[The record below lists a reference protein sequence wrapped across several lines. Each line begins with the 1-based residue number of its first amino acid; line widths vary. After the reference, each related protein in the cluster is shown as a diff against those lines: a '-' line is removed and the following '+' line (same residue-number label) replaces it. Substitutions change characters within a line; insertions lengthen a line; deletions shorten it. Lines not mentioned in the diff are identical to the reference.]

1 MPAWK
6 AVADKLAEKHG
17 GSIVTV
23 KDSVFSKLDTLKKM
37 APRFM
42 AVVARPEE
50 IDRVLVNDL
59 HRLSRRLDDDPYGDC
74 IWGIVTGYTPQ
85 AAMRIASETKPLV
98 ISRAMGT
105 TNVDSSRFKDS
116 MSITDWQPFQY
127 LEQHGSKGKVTPA
140 FYTKGLKEQDKGD
153 ETTLGVTPKLMEY
166 WKRYSPQLFV
176 TASHATQFNLEMPFG
191 KGLIVSGNNRF
202 YALDKKQF
210 REFTTFLRGVLFN
223 GKEDDL
229 LSFLNRIKAPVIETR
244 PVPAVWV
251 AAGNCL
257 IGDAKKT
264 KNSMAVTALSRY
276 GFNQLVGYTVP
287 SWYGK
292 GGWGTLGLLFSNHD
306 ASSLAEA
313 WYLNNQFI
321 LDETMTR
328 FPKLMDVHFNSPDIN
343 GIKNDPDFARGMNS
357 AGYGMGKDQLG
368 LIHDRDTVAF
378 YGDPAWT
385 ARLDESRAPSPW
397 HIDWNDPADASKG
410 FTVTANKDAKD
421 RLGVWFP
428 NRINAGKATVTIGGT
443 ATPIEKAGLLT
454 NDFLLLR
461 ELELKKGEKAVVEME

>member
-1 MPAWK
+1 
-6 AVADKLAEKHG
+6 
-17 GSIVTV
+17 
-23 KDSVFSKLDTLKKM
+23 
-37 APRFM
+37 M

-210 REFTTFLRGVLFN
+210 REFTTFC
-223 GKEDDL
+223 
-229 LSFLNRIKAPVIETR
+229 
-244 PVPAVWV
+244 
-251 AAGNCL
+251 AACSSTER
-257 IGDAKKT
+257 KT
-264 KNSMAVTALSRY
+264 TCS
-276 GFNQLVGYTVP
+276 P
-287 SWYGK
+287 S
-292 GGWGTLGLLFSNHD
+292 
-306 ASSLAEA
+306 
-313 WYLNNQFI
+313 
-321 LDETMTR
+321 
-328 FPKLMDVHFNSPDIN
+328 
-343 GIKNDPDFARGMNS
+343 
-357 AGYGMGKDQLG
+357 
-368 LIHDRDTVAF
+368 
-378 YGDPAWT
+378 
-385 ARLDESRAPSPW
+385 
-397 HIDWNDPADASKG
+397 
-410 FTVTANKDAKD
+410 
-421 RLGVWFP
+421 
-428 NRINAGKATVTIGGT
+428 
-443 ATPIEKAGLLT
+443 
-454 NDFLLLR
+454 LR
-461 ELELKKGEKAVVEME
+461 ELKRR